1 MAHKDRFG
9 SPAHPR
15 ALRRFDAGRE
25 LRQVPPPRP
34 PLLPRLQK
42 TPPFYCFRM
51 FDPSLSWSNDHPSR
65 IESRIEQLKTA
76 QNGALFLHLEA
87 VHEASELSPV
97 PYQRPEQP
105 PEQHR
110 LLPPPHHHEPTC
122 AHLRVKRFSVLQSGR
137 PLFLSAAPLFVQS
150 LSG

>member
-1 MAHKDRFG
+1 MAYLKWLTKAVFAHLRTRAPCVVLMRVASCARCRRPDHHCFHACRKRLLFTVSVCLTRACLGQINISRVYIVG
-9 SPAHPR
+9 S
-15 ALRRFDAGRE
+15 
-25 LRQVPPPRP
+25 
-34 PLLPRLQK
+34 K
-42 TPPFYCFRM
+42 
-51 FDPSLSWSNDHPSR
+51 
-65 IESRIEQLKTA
+65 QLKTA
-76 QNGALFLHLEA
+76 QNGAFGLHLEA

-137 PLFLSAAPLFVQS
+137 PLF
-150 LSG
+150 